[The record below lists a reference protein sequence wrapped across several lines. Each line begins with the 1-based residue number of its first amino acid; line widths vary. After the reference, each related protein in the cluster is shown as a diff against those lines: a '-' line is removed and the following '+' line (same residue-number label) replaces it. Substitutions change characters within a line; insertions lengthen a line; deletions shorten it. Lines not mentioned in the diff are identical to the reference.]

1 MTAVVPERSSGV
13 ESRSPAWLV
22 GLALSLVVEGTLDG
36 ETAVKQL
43 VAEAG
48 DSHRVLEGAYGR
60 AVALVA
66 EYPDDPAVKATCD
79 LLARA
84 LHRLLR
90 EGEPRP

>member
-1 MTAVVPERSSGV
+1 MTAVVPDRPSGV
-13 ESRSPAWLV
+13 ERRSPAWLV
-22 GLALSLVVEGTLDG
+22 GLTLSLVIEADFDDD
-36 ETAVKQL
+36 TAVKQL

-48 DSHRVLEGAYGR
+48 ESHRALEGAYGR

-90 EGEPRP
+90 EGEARP

>member
-1 MTAVVPERSSGV
+1 MTAVVPERRSGLQAV
-13 ESRSPAWLV
+13 SATWLV
-22 GLALSLVVEGTLDG
+22 GLALSLAGDG
-36 ETAVKQL
+36 CDEDTAIKQL

-48 DSHRVLEGAYGR
+48 ESRRALEGAYGR

-66 EYPDDPAVKATCD
+66 EYPDDPQARATLD

-90 EGEPRP
+90 DVEGRS